1 MGVRAWHGIKRKL
14 ALWRRSRRL
23 PTAAKPLPFLP
34 WPPAI
39 VGIVGVAVAVA
50 IALLGLRALNLQS
63 DDAAATRA
71 RVLALTLAERVRA
84 TSSEDRQ
91 VLIERAARR
100 SGAELLLVR
109 QDGRLLVDSSL
120 SPPAPQQ
127 VVRLLIEGDG
137 ETTTALGRTRYFV
150 APLGPPLEHLA
161 LMAFVRAPESSFAA
175 TSLVSSVAA
184 LTAFLIGAAALVA
197 YALAR
202 DVHSDVTY
210 LSERII
216 AMARQDADPAGKPLP
231 LRSADQIAL
240 LTSAFNVLVGR
251 FAAAEQ
257 AYRRNLTGAMAY
269 DRDRTA
275 FLAALSHEL
284 RTPLNAILGF
294 TDVLL
299 SEVDGPLDRDAREN
313 LQIVRASGDHLRTL
327 INDVLDLSAL
337 ESGELRLD
345 SGPVD
350 VLVVAEGVVREA
362 QVNAQ
367 WKPLVVVL
375 QGEHAIAWGDPVRVR
390 QIIGNLVSNAVKFTS
405 EGVVR
410 VRVEDRAEFVAII
423 VSDTGPGIAQHEQT
437 AIFEA
442 YRQSGDL
449 SVRDVGTGLGL
460 SITRRL
466 VTMHGGFVELESEIG
481 QGSRFT
487 VLLPSAKSP
496 QAAAATKA
504 TSALPVV
511 DSEGPP

>member
-1 MGVRAWHGIKRKL
+1 
-14 ALWRRSRRL
+14 
-23 PTAAKPLPFLP
+23 
-34 WPPAI
+34 
-39 VGIVGVAVAVA
+39 
-50 IALLGLRALNLQS
+50 
-63 DDAAATRA
+63 
-71 RVLALTLAERVRA
+71 
-84 TSSEDRQ
+84 
-91 VLIERAARR
+91 
-100 SGAELLLVR
+100 
-109 QDGRLLVDSSL
+109 
-120 SPPAPQQ
+120 
-127 VVRLLIEGDG
+127 
-137 ETTTALGRTRYFV
+137 
-150 APLGPPLEHLA
+150 
-161 LMAFVRAPESSFAA
+161 
-175 TSLVSSVAA
+175 
-184 LTAFLIGAAALVA
+184 
-197 YALAR
+197 
-202 DVHSDVTY
+202 
-210 LSERII
+210 
-216 AMARQDADPAGKPLP
+216 
-231 LRSADQIAL
+231 
-240 LTSAFNVLVGR
+240 
-251 FAAAEQ
+251 
-257 AYRRNLTGAMAY
+257 
-269 DRDRTA
+269 
-275 FLAALSHEL
+275 
-284 RTPLNAILGF
+284 
-294 TDVLL
+294 
-299 SEVDGPLDRDAREN
+299 GPLDRDAREN

-350 VLVVAEGVVREA
+350 VLVGAEGGVREA

>member
-1 MGVRAWHGIKRKL
+1 
-14 ALWRRSRRL
+14 
-23 PTAAKPLPFLP
+23 
-34 WPPAI
+34 
-39 VGIVGVAVAVA
+39 
-50 IALLGLRALNLQS
+50 
-63 DDAAATRA
+63 
-71 RVLALTLAERVRA
+71 
-84 TSSEDRQ
+84 
-91 VLIERAARR
+91 
-100 SGAELLLVR
+100 
-109 QDGRLLVDSSL
+109 
-120 SPPAPQQ
+120 
-127 VVRLLIEGDG
+127 
-137 ETTTALGRTRYFV
+137 
-150 APLGPPLEHLA
+150 
-161 LMAFVRAPESSFAA
+161 
-175 TSLVSSVAA
+175 
-184 LTAFLIGAAALVA
+184 
-197 YALAR
+197 
-202 DVHSDVTY
+202 
-210 LSERII
+210 
-216 AMARQDADPAGKPLP
+216 MARQDADPAGKPLP

-405 EGVVR
+405 E
-410 VRVEDRAEFVAII
+410 
-423 VSDTGPGIAQHEQT
+423 
-437 AIFEA
+437 
-442 YRQSGDL
+442 
-449 SVRDVGTGLGL
+449 
-460 SITRRL
+460 
-466 VTMHGGFVELESEIG
+466 
-481 QGSRFT
+481 
-487 VLLPSAKSP
+487 
-496 QAAAATKA
+496 
-504 TSALPVV
+504 
-511 DSEGPP
+511 